1 MKKAIILLAVIVL
14 LVSMASGATR
24 PDIKKIKE
32 KYEASLFAIEG
43 ISAVSADEIK
53 GEIVIYIERP
63 EISDKVPRVL
73 EGFPVRHVVTGRIR
87 AMGATEALTQ
97 SYPAAVY
104 STTGVLR
111 PVFGGISLG
120 SARIPY
126 SAGTLG
132 LVTPGNYI
140 LSNAHIIAMDN
151 NANFVRKGTATWQ
164 PGGADGGDAGD
175 AIGALYKYIPI
186 RFYSNSANNYADAAI
201 STLKAEGI
209 KASVL
214 NGTNNGFYTI
224 TGTTE
229 VIPGDVVRKSG
240 RTTGV
245 TVSTVSSTTA
255 SVKVYYTRLKWALF
269 KDQILVNQPFIQ
281 AGDSGSAVDKDG
293 KFAGLVFAGSDTIAV
308 VNKAKYITSGL
319 GISI

>member
-1 MKKAIILLAVIVL
+1 MKRAIILLAIIVL

-24 PDIKKIKE
+24 PDIRKIRE
-32 KYEASLFAIEG
+32 KYEADLFAIEG
-43 ISAVSADEIK
+43 ISGVSADEIK
-53 GEIVIYIERP
+53 GEIIIYIERP
-63 EISDKVPRVL
+63 EISDKVPKIL
-73 EGFPVRHVVTGRIR
+73 DGFPVRHVVTGRIR
-87 AMGATEALTQ
+87 ALGAAEALTQ
-97 SYPAAVY
+97 VY
-104 STTGVLR
+104 SATTYSRTGVQR

-132 LVTPGNYI
+132 LVTPDNYI
-140 LSNAHIIAMDN
+140 LSNAHVIAMDN
-151 NANFVRKGTATWQ
+151 GANFVRKGTATWQ
-164 PGGADGGDAGD
+164 PGGADGGDAND

-186 RFYSNSANNYADAAI
+186 RFYSYSANNYADAAI
-201 STLKAEGI
+201 STLTAGGNKSSI
-209 KASVL
+209 L
-214 NGTNNGFYTI
+214 NDTNNGFYTI
-224 TGTTE
+224 SGATE

-255 SVKVYYTRLKWALF
+255 SVRVYYTRFKWAIF

-293 KFAGLVFAGSDTIAV
+293 RFAGLVFAGSDTVAV
-308 VNKAKYITSGL
+308 VCKAKYITTGL